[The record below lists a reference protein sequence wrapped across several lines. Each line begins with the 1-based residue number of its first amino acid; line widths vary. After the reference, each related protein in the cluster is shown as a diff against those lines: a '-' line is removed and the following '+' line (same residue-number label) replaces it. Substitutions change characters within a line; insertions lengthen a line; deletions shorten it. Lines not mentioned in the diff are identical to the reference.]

1 VSATE
6 DFAIAKLMLARGFRP
21 QLVWEHFAQNLLHPQ
36 YIPPEIR
43 NGDGFQRLA
52 GLRLFTAVVQRK
64 LFEKEEAITVEQL
77 ETAAIALNPGIVRYE
92 RIYEDMVG
100 SLDCS
105 DAASCFAKTK
115 QLRDAIGFREIVVKN
130 PSTGKFE

>member
-1 VSATE
+1 VT
-6 DFAIAKLMLARGFRP
+6 DFNG
-21 QLVWEHFAQNLLHPQ
+21 LLD
-36 YIPPEIR
+36 YAYLPPSSRE
-43 NGDGFQRLA
+43 NCL
-52 GLRLFTAVVQRK
+52 K
-64 LFEKEEAITVEQL
+64 NEEAITVEQL